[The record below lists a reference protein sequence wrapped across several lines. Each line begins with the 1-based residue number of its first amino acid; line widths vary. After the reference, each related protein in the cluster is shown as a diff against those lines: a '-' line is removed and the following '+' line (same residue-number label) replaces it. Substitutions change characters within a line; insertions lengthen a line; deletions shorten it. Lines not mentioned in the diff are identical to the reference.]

1 MDYEDSY
8 IQLTDDDGEEY
19 NFEHVLTFDYN
30 GKKYVVLSPCEEFP
44 EEDEEELCECG
55 CDHEHVEECD
65 YGCEDEDEGSIVILE
80 VVTDE
85 DGNQTVIEKTV
96 EEKPNTDTTTNNN
109 DNTNTTNVTNPKTGD
124 INLLVILSL
133 VGASVVG
140 LRVISKK
147 IALKIN

>member
-30 GKKYVVLSPCEEFP
+30 GKKYVVLSPCEKFP

-55 CDHEHVEECD
+55 CDHEHDEECD
-65 YGCEDEDEGSIVILE
+65 CGCEDEDEGSIVILE

-85 DGNQTVIEKTV
+85 DG
-96 EEKPNTDTTTNNN
+96 TDTFLSIE
-109 DNTNTTNVTNPKTGD
+109 DDDELDEVYNVFLEMSD
-124 INLLVILSL
+124 VLSEDEEE
-133 VGASVVG
+133 
-140 LRVISKK
+140 
-147 IALKIN
+147 